1 MIVTTSNIKNLI
13 PPILDHD
20 HIDQKISCIR
30 PHRERIFR
38 VSPEKKEHKY
48 IFHNYGHGGA
58 GWTFLFGCVNESMR
72 QFHAAGIP
80 KNKKI
85 CVIGAGC
92 YGLLTAIELARAGYS
107 VRIVAKEL
115 ENISSDKAAGF
126 FFPRWRKS
134 SSAREIEEFTRLG
147 LESYATYL
155 DILNGTHPFMNAGA
169 TLLPAYYNPE
179 IDPGYAPY
187 ITHGLMGAPQN
198 VAINFGNG
206 KRYTVL
212 EYTTVFIHTH
222 ASMALLKE
230 LRHSLGI
237 QLDLQEI
244 FSFDDIEE
252 SIIFNCA
259 GMGAK
264 QLAPDARML
273 PVQGHLIT
281 LKNQPIESLQYM
293 INTREELKA
302 SDIYTRNNLIY
313 FAPKGQG
320 ILGITFLRN
329 QADIHA
335 NQHEFERL
343 LQRCRDFF
351 GT

>member
-1 MIVTTSNIKNLI
+1 VKNSVIKLT
-13 PPILDHD
+13 PPLLSDD

-30 PHRERIFR
+30 PHRERIFNISR
-38 VSPEKKEHKY
+38 EHKDGKT

-72 QFHAAGIP
+72 QFQAAGID

-85 CVIGAGC
+85 CVVGAGC

-107 VRIVAKEL
+107 VRIVAKETQ
-115 ENISSDKAAGF
+115 NISSDKAAGF

-134 SSAREIEEFTRLG
+134 SSALEITEFTRLG

-155 DILNGTHPFMNAGA
+155 DIIKGTHPFMKTGA
-169 TLLPAYYNPE
+169 QLLPAYYHPE
-179 IDPGYAPY
+179 IDPGFAPY
-187 ITHGLMGAPQN
+187 IKHGLMSLPQETT
-198 VAINFGNG
+198 IDFSNG
-206 KRYTVL
+206 KQYSAL
-212 EYTTVFIHTH
+212 QYTTVFIHTNQ
-222 ASMALLKE
+222 SMALLKE

-237 QLDLQEI
+237 GLDLQEI
-244 FSFDDIEE
+244 SSFDDVEE

-259 GMGAK
+259 GFGAK
-264 QLAPDARML
+264 TLVPDARMI

-281 LKNQPIESLQYM
+281 LRNQPIESLQYM
-293 INTREELKA
+293 INTRETG
-302 SDIYTRNNLIY
+302 IYTRNNLIY

-320 ILGITFLRN
+320 VLGITFLRN
-329 QADIHA
+329 QSDIHA
-335 NQHEFERL
+335 NTHEFERL
-343 LQRCRDFF
+343 LMRCRDFF